1 VRFAPETQG
10 TVDYALNDS
19 SDSIGR
25 ETAVARGAIKS
36 NLDLCSSGVVEVSNM
51 SRSLAPCFGASSSC
65 AARVEKLVFSLSRSS
80 AQRSTSLGIM
90 ESAEPQ
96 SNLVGGVD
104 KGGGT
109 LEKRRS
115 LQLAR
120 AITCSPMLGLLDG
133 LFFFPACAGLKP
145 GPFHYRP
152 FL

>member
-1 VRFAPETQG
+1 
-10 TVDYALNDS
+10 
-19 SDSIGR
+19 
-25 ETAVARGAIKS
+25 
-36 NLDLCSSGVVEVSNM
+36 M

-104 KGGGT
+104 KGGGH
-109 LEKRRS
+109 LGEKT
-115 LQLAR
+115 QLAVGPR
-120 AITCSPMLGLLDG
+120 YYMQPNARLLDG